1 MQVIEIIAILS
12 GITSVWFSKKENIW
26 VYPSGLIGTILYVYI
41 SIEGDL
47 YGEATVN
54 LFYTIMSIYGWY
66 NWLRKDQ
73 QKNQIVNIR
82 FSDKK
87 EVWIQLAFFNIIY
100 LIIYF
105 SLSFIKEYFNPGA
118 IPWADA
124 LASAAAFTGMWMM
137 TRKKVESWIWWIIT
151 NLASIPLYFVKG
163 YTFTAG
169 YYTVLLVLAVWGLA
183 SWRKK
188 ANEEPSFK

>member
-12 GITSVWFSKKENIW
+12 GIISVWFSKKENIW

-87 EVWIQLAFFNIIY
+87 EVWIQQIGRAH
-100 LIIYF
+100 
-105 SLSFIKEYFNPGA
+105 
-118 IPWADA
+118 
-124 LASAAAFTGMWMM
+124 
-137 TRKKVESWIWWIIT
+137 V
-151 NLASIPLYFVKG
+151 
-163 YTFTAG
+163 
-169 YYTVLLVLAVWGLA
+169 
-183 SWRKK
+183 
-188 ANEEPSFK
+188 